1 MQSLELRGVQ
11 FLSRPFRREDYVV
24 PKASLTTKEGRRLD
38 GYLKIEFGTPLL
50 VGAAPNT
57 KVRPNYAHPWEPQD
71 DRPSIGAVQWI
82 DPYVELR
89 WPSWALVSFT
99 ADVAETTLDVAA
111 QSDILQRLRTVVSFE
126 IFDLPELKTL
136 PDQLL
141 AQDGYRYG
149 YWTPGLDFVRN
160 PTPAPGKFHHADRGE
175 PVGPGHTSLFGISF
189 GGDTQILSLALV
201 WSQAF
206 SFQNRTYAQADDA
219 AIRKR
224 GQELKRHYNS
234 RDELTRAADDLKQG
248 DVKGCIRSAASAVDA
263 ALRFYCAEWNV
274 PFPTAPIPFDQKIE
288 RILQQAS
295 RPSYQSVDAAG
306 LRDLLHLYRARNAIH
321 EGDCYYKDDQ
331 LGTNVD
337 CDMSHAHRF
346 FGAAQAFAYWIDSQA

>member
-1 MQSLELRGVQ
+1 MLSLQLRAVL
-11 FLSRPFRREDYVV
+11 FLSRPFGREDHVV

-57 KVRPNYAHPWEPQD
+57 KVRPNYAHPWEPQL

-82 DPYVELR
+82 DPYAELR
-89 WPSWALVSFT
+89 WPSWVLVSFS
-99 ADVAETTLDVAA
+99 ADIAETTLDTAA
-111 QSDILQRLRTVVSFE
+111 QCDILLRMQTVVGFD
-126 IFDLPELKTL
+126 IIDLPELKAL

-141 AQDGYRYG
+141 AQDGYRYS

-160 PTPAPGKFHHADRGE
+160 PTPAPGKFHNADRGE
-175 PVGPGHTSLFGISF
+175 PVGSGHTSLFGF
-189 GGDTQILSLALV
+189 GFGENSQFHSLALV

-206 SFQNRTYAQADDA
+206 SFANRTNAQVDGA
-219 AIRKR
+219 AIRRR

-234 RDELTRAADDLKQG
+234 RDEIRRAEDDLRQR

-263 ALRFYCAEWNV
+263 ALRYYCAEWNV

-288 RILQQAS
+288 SILQQAG
-295 RPSYQSVDAAG
+295 RPSYRSIDAGG
-306 LRDLLHLYRARNAIH
+306 LRDLRHLYRA
-321 EGDCYYKDDQ
+321 Q
-331 LGTNVD
+331 T
-337 CDMSHAHRF
+337 RF
-346 FGAAQAFAYWIDSQA
+346 TKVTVSTRMTSWAATSTAT